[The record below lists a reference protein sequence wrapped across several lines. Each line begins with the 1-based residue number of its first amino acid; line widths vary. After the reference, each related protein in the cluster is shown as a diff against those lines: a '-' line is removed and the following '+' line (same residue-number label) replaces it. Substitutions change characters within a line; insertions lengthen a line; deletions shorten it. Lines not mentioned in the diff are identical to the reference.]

1 MEDFFSNLHI
11 GEQSKKNNKEID
23 KEPYKIIESQRYEK
37 IKNSW
42 KKFNINPKNLWLTNL
57 TESTE
62 VWKKSNVEDLEELKS
77 QITDF
82 YQTNTCRKGQNL
94 MHFAALVGNI
104 QIFMEIFDQS
114 IDINPKDDKG
124 ETPLHWAAANGHLNV
139 CEFILEHIHMVINL
153 SYRHYLNLSG
163 YCF

>member
-42 KKFNINPKNLWLTNL
+42 KKFNTNPKNLWLTNL

-62 VWKKSNVEDLEELKS
+62 VWKKSNVEDLKELKS

-82 YQTNTCRKGQNL
+82 SRQI
-94 MHFAALVGNI
+94 LVEKVKI
-104 QIFMEIFDQS
+104 
-114 IDINPKDDKG
+114 
-124 ETPLHWAAANGHLNV
+124 
-139 CEFILEHIHMVINL
+139 
-153 SYRHYLNLSG
+153 
-163 YCF
+163 